1 MSTFTGRSL
10 FHAHPKSPP
19 VCTLF
24 IAVLLIQKAG
34 AARFLP
40 DGSPLQFHFYDKS
53 CPNVEKIVR
62 QVVSSAV
69 ASEARMAGSLL
80 RLHFHDCF
88 VQGCDGSLL
97 LKSIAGVIEG
107 EQEALPN
114 ANSVRGFEV
123 VDAIKAALEQE
134 CPGIVSCADILAL
147 AARDSVAV
155 SGGPSYP
162 VQLGRRD
169 SLTANRELANKNLP
183 GFNFN
188 VTDLVA
194 AFANVGL
201 SARDMVAL
209 SGGHSIG
216 KARCNTFAA
225 RLTPDPQDPT
235 ALSSSYS
242 SLLQQQCP
250 AGAASDAL
258 VDLDVTTP
266 IQFDHAY
273 YSNLLSNRGL
283 LHSDQVLY
291 STPGATR
298 DLVNLYAQSNS
309 AFAKDFSVAMLKMGS
324 ITPLTGSEGQVR
336 NQCGY
341 VNA

>member
-10 FHAHPKSPP
+10 FYAHPKSLP
-19 VCTLF
+19 VCTLL

-183 GFNFN
+183 GSR
-188 VTDLVA
+188 
-194 AFANVGL
+194 L
-201 SARDMVAL
+201 SPAPR
-209 SGGHSIG
+209 
-216 KARCNTFAA
+216 ARCEIN
-225 RLTPDPQDPT
+225 
-235 ALSSSYS
+235 
-242 SLLQQQCP
+242 
-250 AGAASDAL
+250 
-258 VDLDVTTP
+258 VDM
-266 IQFDHAY
+266 
-273 YSNLLSNRGL
+273 S
-283 LHSDQVLY
+283 
-291 STPGATR
+291 
-298 DLVNLYAQSNS
+298 
-309 AFAKDFSVAMLKMGS
+309 MLKPMHVIAPPVRFQGRLLFVSRDASQPTLPYCCRYYRFMIQKYITNLHKTKCSDGS
-324 ITPLTGSEGQVR
+324 DEEKALLAEDWVTFF
-336 NQCGY
+336 
-341 VNA
+341 

>member
-10 FHAHPKSPP
+10 FHAHPKSLP
-19 VCTLF
+19 VCTLV

-97 LKSIAGVIEG
+97 LNSIAGLIEG

-162 VQLGRRD
+162 VQLGRR
-169 SLTANRELANKNLP
+169 E
-183 GFNFN
+183 
-188 VTDLVA
+188 
-194 AFANVGL
+194 
-201 SARDMVAL
+201 
-209 SGGHSIG
+209 
-216 KARCNTFAA
+216 
-225 RLTPDPQDPT
+225 
-235 ALSSSYS
+235 SSW
-242 SLLQQQCP
+242 
-250 AGAASDAL
+250 
-258 VDLDVTTP
+258 
-266 IQFDHAY
+266 IQFQR
-273 YSNLLSNRGL
+273 NR
-283 LHSDQVLY
+283 S
-291 STPGATR
+291 
-298 DLVNLYAQSNS
+298 
-309 AFAKDFSVAMLKMGS
+309 GS
-324 ITPLTGSEGQVR
+324 CLCERWSLRP
-336 NQCGY
+336 
-341 VNA
+341 

>member
-1 MSTFTGRSL
+1 
-10 FHAHPKSPP
+10 
-19 VCTLF
+19 
-24 IAVLLIQKAG
+24 
-34 AARFLP
+34 
-40 DGSPLQFHFYDKS
+40 
-53 CPNVEKIVR
+53 
-62 QVVSSAV
+62 
-69 ASEARMAGSLL
+69 MAGSLL

-88 VQGCDGSLL
+88 VQGCDASLL
-97 LKSIAGVIEG
+97 LKTIPGVMEG
-107 EQEALPN
+107 EHEALPN
-114 ANSVRGFEV
+114 LNSVRGFEV

-194 AFANVGL
+194 GFANVGL
-201 SARDMVAL
+201 STRDMVAL

-235 ALSSSYS
+235 ALSSYYS
-242 SLLQQQCP
+242 SSLQQQCP

-266 IQFDHAY
+266 IQFDNAY
-273 YSNLLSNRGL
+273 YSNLLTNRGL

-298 DLVNLYAQSNS
+298 DLVSLYAQSNS
-309 AFAKDFSVAMLKMGS
+309 AFAKDFVAAMLKMGR

>member
-1 MSTFTGRSL
+1 MAYPAQETR
-10 FHAHPKSPP
+10 A
-19 VCTLF
+19 
-24 IAVLLIQKAG
+24 AG
-34 AARFLP
+34 FLP

-80 RLHFHDCF
+80 RLHFHNCF

-97 LKSIAGVIEG
+97 LESIAG
-107 EQEALPN
+107 
-114 ANSVRGFEV
+114 V

-201 SARDMVAL
+201 SARDM
-209 SGGHSIG
+209 
-216 KARCNTFAA
+216 ARCNTFAA
-225 RLTPDPQDPT
+225 RLTPILRIPQLSVHPT
-235 ALSSSYS
+235 VLCSSSNA
-242 SLLQQQCP
+242 QQARLAMPC
-250 AGAASDAL
+250 
-258 VDLDVTTP
+258 
-266 IQFDHAY
+266 
-273 YSNLLSNRGL
+273 NRGL

-309 AFAKDFSVAMLKMGS
+309 AFAKDFSVGMLKMGS

>member
-1 MSTFTGRSL
+1 MSTIENCVL
-10 FHAHPKSPP
+10 K
-19 VCTLF
+19 
-24 IAVLLIQKAG
+24 IATMGEPFMLHKAG

-80 RLHFHDCF
+80 RRHFHDCF
-88 VQGCDGSLL
+88 VQGRTR
-97 LKSIAGVIEG
+97 GV
-107 EQEALPN
+107 PN

-155 SGGPSYP
+155 SGGPSYS

>member
-10 FHAHPKSPP
+10 FHAHPKSLP
-19 VCTLF
+19 VCTLL

-40 DGSPLQFHFYDKS
+40 EGSPLQFHFYDKS

-88 VQGCDGSLL
+88 
-97 LKSIAGVIEG
+97 SIAGVIEG

-242 SLLQQQCP
+242 SLLHQQCP

-258 VDLDVTTP
+258 VDLDVTTL
-266 IQFDHAY
+266 IQFDNAY

-324 ITPLTGSEGQVR
+324 ITPPTGSEGQVR